1 MAQNAKTRRR
11 ATCGHREIEELG
23 GSFNSQNSPE
33 IENRQRDFVARRFG
47 MLPHV
52 AAVVAALAFERR
64 AAR

>member
-11 ATCGHREIEELG
+11 ATCGHRNCEELPG
-23 GSFNSQNSPE
+23 NFNSQNSPDPT
-33 IENRQRDFVARRFG
+33 ILQRDFVARRFG
-47 MLPHV
+47 IAPHM